1 VAPCR
6 CLTASLL
13 PAAMVISWGRV
24 ETMTRLVM
32 HLIETKTSKVK
43 EIEVPDEAMLLV
55 EVDEG

>member
-1 VAPCR
+1 
-6 CLTASLL
+6 
-13 PAAMVISWGRV
+13 
-24 ETMTRLVM
+24 MTRLVM